1 MRILAM
7 FSAAFAAAAALCA
20 YVLPAAWCW
29 LPGLCLAALAAAL
42 LLLHGDPVRR
52 VRTIALGLAA
62 GFLWCWA
69 DAGRLVSVRA
79 LCGEGQTIEAE
90 VCSLP
95 ERTQY
100 GYRCVTL
107 LQGNRMQLY
116 LRNAPEDAALGDR
129 VRVTADVT
137 ETGNSLYLASNDILL
152 LGFARGEAEWEHPE
166 QVSLRYAPQ
175 RALLTVQRT
184 ITNCFPADTAP
195 LAIALVTGDTSGLP
209 YALQTAMSD
218 AGISHIVAVSGMH
231 VTLLLGVV
239 RLLCLRRRRLTAGVG
254 IAVMVFFAAML
265 GFRPSVTRAVV
276 MNAVLLLAPLLG
288 RENDGPTS
296 LCFALLLLLLP
307 NPRAIAN
314 VGLQLSFAAVAGL
327 QLFSGGLTGW
337 LEGLLRVAAL
347 RERHPLPA
355 RLLRAICASLAATL
369 GALAFTLPLAAW
381 YFRSISLAAPLT
393 NLLALPLFSLAFS
406 LGCVTAVLGL
416 VWLPLGRIA
425 AWPAAWLL
433 RLARGIVTTAAG
445 LPYAAIYLNRTLLC
459 VWLIAA
465 TGMFVIFLLQRRR
478 QPGVFAACL
487 AVTLTAAILG
497 AALWETDPVSMTA
510 LDVGQGACTVLRGGG
525 ATFVVDCGG
534 EGGEAAGE
542 TAARELRMGGE
553 TSIDG
558 LILTHLDAD
567 HCNGAAQLM
576 ARVQVR
582 RLFLPEQ
589 DSDSREAILTAAER
603 CGTEIVF
610 VTEDLTLD
618 FSGGSLRLFAPVLP
632 GSRNCGL
639 AALMSAGE
647 YDILIP
653 GDMPAAAERVLAD
666 THSLP
671 QVEVLVVGHHGAASS
686 TAPELLQTVSPEIAV
701 ISVDADNSYGHP
713 AQAVLDR
720 LTEAGA
726 AVYRTD
732 QAGDITIT
740 R

>member
-20 YVLPAAWCW
+20 YALPAAWGW
-29 LPGLCLAALAAAL
+29 LPGLCLAALAAVL
-42 LLLHGDPVRR
+42 LFLHGDPVRR

-152 LGFARGEAEWEHPE
+152 LGFARGEAEWEHPAR
-166 QVSLRYAPQ
+166 VPLRYAPQ
-175 RALLTVQRT
+175 RALLAVQRT

-416 VWLPLGRIA
+416 VWLPLGRIV

-445 LPYAAIYLNRTLLC
+445 LPMRPSIS
-459 VWLIAA
+459 
-465 TGMFVIFLLQRRR
+465 TGRSC
-478 QPGVFAACL
+478 A
-487 AVTLTAAILG
+487 
-497 AALWETDPVSMTA
+497 S
-510 LDVGQGACTVLRGGG
+510 
-525 ATFVVDCGG
+525 
-534 EGGEAAGE
+534 
-542 TAARELRMGGE
+542 
-553 TSIDG
+553 
-558 LILTHLDAD
+558 
-567 HCNGAAQLM
+567 
-576 ARVQVR
+576 
-582 RLFLPEQ
+582 
-589 DSDSREAILTAAER
+589 
-603 CGTEIVF
+603 
-610 VTEDLTLD
+610 
-618 FSGGSLRLFAPVLP
+618 GSLPR
-632 GSRNCGL
+632 
-639 AALMSAGE
+639 
-647 YDILIP
+647 
-653 GDMPAAAERVLAD
+653 
-666 THSLP
+666 
-671 QVEVLVVGHHGAASS
+671 
-686 TAPELLQTVSPEIAV
+686 PECL
-701 ISVDADNSYGHP
+701 
-713 AQAVLDR
+713 
-720 LTEAGA
+720 
-726 AVYRTD
+726 
-732 QAGDITIT
+732 
-740 R
+740 

>member
-254 IAVMVFFAAML
+254 IAGVQIRMELKGA
-265 GFRPSVTRAVV
+265 TAV
-276 MNAVLLLAPLLG
+276 
-288 RENDGPTS
+288 GP
-296 LCFALLLLLLP
+296 FD
-307 NPRAIAN
+307 
-314 VGLQLSFAAVAGL
+314 GLQIRALIEFEDFVAFLDG
-327 QLFSGGLTGW
+327 
-337 LEGLLRVAAL
+337 E
-347 RERHPLPA
+347 
-355 RLLRAICASLAATL
+355 LA
-369 GALAFTLPLAAW
+369 
-381 YFRSISLAAPLT
+381 
-393 NLLALPLFSLAFS
+393 
-406 LGCVTAVLGL
+406 
-416 VWLPLGRIA
+416 
-425 AWPAAWLL
+425 
-433 RLARGIVTTAAG
+433 
-445 LPYAAIYLNRTLLC
+445 
-459 VWLIAA
+459 
-465 TGMFVIFLLQRRR
+465 
-478 QPGVFAACL
+478 
-487 AVTLTAAILG
+487 
-497 AALWETDPVSMTA
+497 
-510 LDVGQGACTVLRGGG
+510 
-525 ATFVVDCGG
+525 
-534 EGGEAAGE
+534 
-542 TAARELRMGGE
+542 
-553 TSIDG
+553 
-558 LILTHLDAD
+558 
-567 HCNGAAQLM
+567 
-576 ARVQVR
+576 
-582 RLFLPEQ
+582 
-589 DSDSREAILTAAER
+589 
-603 CGTEIVF
+603 
-610 VTEDLTLD
+610 
-618 FSGGSLRLFAPVLP
+618 
-632 GSRNCGL
+632 
-639 AALMSAGE
+639 
-647 YDILIP
+647 
-653 GDMPAAAERVLAD
+653 
-666 THSLP
+666 
-671 QVEVLVVGHHGAASS
+671 GAASHRS
-686 TAPELLQTVSPEIAV
+686 YLR
-701 ISVDADNSYGHP
+701 ISALASQEGSWASRP
-713 AQAVLDR
+713 SSR
-720 LTEAGA
+720 K
-726 AVYRTD
+726 
-732 QAGDITIT
+732 
-740 R
+740 

>member
-20 YVLPAAWCW
+20 YVLPAAWGW

-166 QVSLRYAPQ
+166 QVPLRYAPQ
-175 RALLTVQRT
+175 RALLAVQRT

-254 IAVMVFFAAML
+254 ITVMVFFAAML

-314 VGLQLSFAAVAGL
+314 VGLQLSFARRGGSAAVFRRSERLAAGQAACRGSAGAPSASGAAAARNL
-327 QLFSGGLTGW
+327 CVACGHARCTGLHAAAGRVVFPVDLTGRPADQSAGSAAVQPCVLARVRLRPAGPCMAAARAHRGMACGVAAPAGARHRHHGVRASLCGRLSQPDPPVRLAHRRDRNACDLSGTAAQAARRVCGLPGRDADGSDPRRGPVGDGPRLHDGAGRRAGRVHRSAGRRRDICGGL
-337 LEGLLRVAAL
+337 
-347 RERHPLPA
+347 
-355 RLLRAICASLAATL
+355 
-369 GALAFTLPLAAW
+369 
-381 YFRSISLAAPLT
+381 
-393 NLLALPLFSLAFS
+393 
-406 LGCVTAVLGL
+406 
-416 VWLPLGRIA
+416 
-425 AWPAAWLL
+425 
-433 RLARGIVTTAAG
+433 
-445 LPYAAIYLNRTLLC
+445 
-459 VWLIAA
+459 
-465 TGMFVIFLLQRRR
+465 RRR
-478 QPGVFAACL
+478 GRRGCRRNGRARAA
-487 AVTLTAAILG
+487 
-497 AALWETDPVSMTA
+497 
-510 LDVGQGACTVLRGGG
+510 
-525 ATFVVDCGG
+525 
-534 EGGEAAGE
+534 
-542 TAARELRMGGE
+542 
-553 TSIDG
+553 
-558 LILTHLDAD
+558 
-567 HCNGAAQLM
+567 
-576 ARVQVR
+576 
-582 RLFLPEQ
+582 
-589 DSDSREAILTAAER
+589 
-603 CGTEIVF
+603 
-610 VTEDLTLD
+610 
-618 FSGGSLRLFAPVLP
+618 
-632 GSRNCGL
+632 
-639 AALMSAGE
+639 
-647 YDILIP
+647 
-653 GDMPAAAERVLAD
+653 
-666 THSLP
+666 
-671 QVEVLVVGHHGAASS
+671 HG
-686 TAPELLQTVSPEIAV
+686 
-701 ISVDADNSYGHP
+701 
-713 AQAVLDR
+713 R
-720 LTEAGA
+720 
-726 AVYRTD
+726 
-732 QAGDITIT
+732 
-740 R
+740 

>member
-20 YVLPAAWCW
+20 YALPAAWGW

-116 LRNAPEDAALGDR
+116 LRDAPEDAALGDR

-166 QVSLRYAPQ
+166 QVPLRYAPQ
-175 RALLTVQRT
+175 RALLAVQRT

-254 IAVMVFFAAML
+254 ITVMVFFAAML

-276 MNAVLLLAPLLG
+276 MNAALLLAPLLG

-327 QLFSGGLTGW
+327 QLFSGDLNGW
-337 LEGLLRVAAL
+337 LQGRLHVAAL

-406 LGCVTAVLGL
+406 LGCITAVLGL

-425 AWPAAWLL
+425 AWPAAGARHRHHGGRASLCGRL
-433 RLARGIVTTAAG
+433 SQPDPPVRLAH
-445 LPYAAIYLNRTLLC
+445 
-459 VWLIAA
+459 
-465 TGMFVIFLLQRRR
+465 RRDR
-478 QPGVFAACL
+478 
-487 AVTLTAAILG
+487 
-497 AALWETDPVSMTA
+497 
-510 LDVGQGACTVLRGGG
+510 DVC
-525 ATFVVDCGG
+525 
-534 EGGEAAGE
+534 
-542 TAARELRMGGE
+542 
-553 TSIDG
+553 
-558 LILTHLDAD
+558 
-567 HCNGAAQLM
+567 
-576 ARVQVR
+576 
-582 RLFLPEQ
+582 
-589 DSDSREAILTAAER
+589 
-603 CGTEIVF
+603 
-610 VTEDLTLD
+610 DL
-618 FSGGSLRLFAPVLP
+618 SAP
-632 GSRNCGL
+632 
-639 AALMSAGE
+639 A
-647 YDILIP
+647 
-653 GDMPAAAERVLAD
+653 
-666 THSLP
+666 
-671 QVEVLVVGHHGAASS
+671 
-686 TAPELLQTVSPEIAV
+686 
-701 ISVDADNSYGHP
+701 
-713 AQAVLDR
+713 AQAVRRVCGLPCRDADGSDPRRGPVGDGPR
-720 LTEAGA
+720 LHDGAGRRAGRVHRSAGRRRDICGGLRRRGRRGCRRNGRARA
-726 AVYRTD
+726 AHGR
-732 QAGDITIT
+732 
-740 R
+740 

>member
-20 YVLPAAWCW
+20 YALPAAWGW
-29 LPGLCLAALAAAL
+29 LPGLCLAALAAVL
-42 LLLHGDPVRR
+42 LFLHGDPVRR

-100 GYRCVTL
+100 GYRYVTL

-116 LRNAPEDAALGDR
+116 LRNAPEDVALGDR

-175 RALLTVQRT
+175 RALLAVQRT

-254 IAVMVFFAAML
+254 ITVMVFFAAML

-314 VGLQLSFAAVAGL
+314 VGLQLSFAA
-327 QLFSGGLTGW
+327 
-337 LEGLLRVAAL
+337 E
-347 RERHPLPA
+347 
-355 RLLRAICASLAATL
+355 
-369 GALAFTLPLAAW
+369 
-381 YFRSISLAAPLT
+381 
-393 NLLALPLFSLAFS
+393 
-406 LGCVTAVLGL
+406 
-416 VWLPLGRIA
+416 
-425 AWPAAWLL
+425 
-433 RLARGIVTTAAG
+433 
-445 LPYAAIYLNRTLLC
+445 
-459 VWLIAA
+459 
-465 TGMFVIFLLQRRR
+465 
-478 QPGVFAACL
+478 
-487 AVTLTAAILG
+487 
-497 AALWETDPVSMTA
+497 
-510 LDVGQGACTVLRGGG
+510 
-525 ATFVVDCGG
+525 
-534 EGGEAAGE
+534 
-542 TAARELRMGGE
+542 
-553 TSIDG
+553 
-558 LILTHLDAD
+558 
-567 HCNGAAQLM
+567 
-576 ARVQVR
+576 
-582 RLFLPEQ
+582 
-589 DSDSREAILTAAER
+589 
-603 CGTEIVF
+603 
-610 VTEDLTLD
+610 
-618 FSGGSLRLFAPVLP
+618 
-632 GSRNCGL
+632 
-639 AALMSAGE
+639 
-647 YDILIP
+647 
-653 GDMPAAAERVLAD
+653 MP
-666 THSLP
+666 
-671 QVEVLVVGHHGAASS
+671 
-686 TAPELLQTVSPEIAV
+686 
-701 ISVDADNSYGHP
+701 
-713 AQAVLDR
+713 
-720 LTEAGA
+720 
-726 AVYRTD
+726 
-732 QAGDITIT
+732 
-740 R
+740 

>member
-1 MRILAM
+1 MNDCIFCRILAGEIPSKKLYEDEQCLAFYDIQPLAPQHFLVIPKAHIASAAELGEEQAALVGHIFAVIAKLTKELGLCRRLPCRDELRRGRRSDRKAPAFPCARRQDAWVLQLIRDQNTSPGAGNSPPRFFRRKGGRTMRILAM

-20 YVLPAAWCW
+20 YALPAAWCW

-100 GYRCVTL
+100 GYRCVAL

-175 RALLTVQRT
+175 RALLAVQRSL
-184 ITNCFPADTAP
+184 TNCFPADAAP
-195 LAIALVTGDTSGLP
+195 LANALVTGDTSGLP

-254 IAVMVFFAAML
+254 ITVMVFFAAML

-327 QLFSGGLTGW
+327 QLFSGDLNGW
-337 LEGLLRVAAL
+337 LQGRLHIAAL

-355 RLLRAICASLAATL
+355 
-369 GALAFTLPLAAW
+369 
-381 YFRSISLAAPLT
+381 
-393 NLLALPLFSLAFS
+393 
-406 LGCVTAVLGL
+406 
-416 VWLPLGRIA
+416 
-425 AWPAAWLL
+425 
-433 RLARGIVTTAAG
+433 TAA
-445 LPYAAIYLNRTLLC
+445 
-459 VWLIAA
+459 
-465 TGMFVIFLLQRRR
+465 
-478 QPGVFAACL
+478 
-487 AVTLTAAILG
+487 
-497 AALWETDPVSMTA
+497 
-510 LDVGQGACTVLRGGG
+510 
-525 ATFVVDCGG
+525 
-534 EGGEAAGE
+534 
-542 TAARELRMGGE
+542 AR
-553 TSIDG
+553 
-558 LILTHLDAD
+558 
-567 HCNGAAQLM
+567 N
-576 ARVQVR
+576 
-582 RLFLPEQ
+582 F
-589 DSDSREAILTAAER
+589 
-603 CGTEIVF
+603 
-610 VTEDLTLD
+610 
-618 FSGGSLRLFAPVLP
+618 
-632 GSRNCGL
+632 GL
-639 AALMSAGE
+639 ACRRHSA
-647 YDILIP
+647 
-653 GDMPAAAERVLAD
+653 
-666 THSLP
+666 H
-671 QVEVLVVGHHGAASS
+671 
-686 TAPELLQTVSPEIAV
+686 
-701 ISVDADNSYGHP
+701 
-713 AQAVLDR
+713 
-720 LTEAGA
+720 
-726 AVYRTD
+726 
-732 QAGDITIT
+732 
-740 R
+740 

>member
-20 YVLPAAWCW
+20 YALPAAWGW
-29 LPGLCLAALAAAL
+29 LPGLCLAAIAAVL
-42 LLLHGDPVRR
+42 LFLHGDPVRR

-69 DAGRLVSVRA
+69 DAGRLVPVRA

-116 LRNAPEDAALGDR
+116 LRDAPENAALGDR

-137 ETGNSLYLASNDILL
+137 EAGGSLYLAANDILL
-152 LGFARGEAEWEHPE
+152 LGFSRGEAEWEHPE

-254 IAVMVFFAAML
+254 ITVMVFFAAML

-276 MNAVLLLAPLLG
+276 MNAALLLAPLLG

-327 QLFSGGLTGW
+327 QLFSGDLNGW
-337 LEGLLRVAAL
+337 QIG
-347 RERHPLPA
+347 
-355 RLLRAICASLAATL
+355 RAH
-369 GALAFTLPLAAW
+369 
-381 YFRSISLAAPLT
+381 
-393 NLLALPLFSLAFS
+393 
-406 LGCVTAVLGL
+406 V
-416 VWLPLGRIA
+416 
-425 AWPAAWLL
+425 
-433 RLARGIVTTAAG
+433 
-445 LPYAAIYLNRTLLC
+445 
-459 VWLIAA
+459 
-465 TGMFVIFLLQRRR
+465 
-478 QPGVFAACL
+478 
-487 AVTLTAAILG
+487 
-497 AALWETDPVSMTA
+497 
-510 LDVGQGACTVLRGGG
+510 
-525 ATFVVDCGG
+525 
-534 EGGEAAGE
+534 
-542 TAARELRMGGE
+542 
-553 TSIDG
+553 
-558 LILTHLDAD
+558 
-567 HCNGAAQLM
+567 
-576 ARVQVR
+576 
-582 RLFLPEQ
+582 
-589 DSDSREAILTAAER
+589 
-603 CGTEIVF
+603 
-610 VTEDLTLD
+610 
-618 FSGGSLRLFAPVLP
+618 
-632 GSRNCGL
+632 
-639 AALMSAGE
+639 
-647 YDILIP
+647 
-653 GDMPAAAERVLAD
+653 
-666 THSLP
+666 
-671 QVEVLVVGHHGAASS
+671 
-686 TAPELLQTVSPEIAV
+686 
-701 ISVDADNSYGHP
+701 
-713 AQAVLDR
+713 
-720 LTEAGA
+720 
-726 AVYRTD
+726 
-732 QAGDITIT
+732 
-740 R
+740 

>member
-327 QLFSGGLTGW
+327 
-337 LEGLLRVAAL
+337 
-347 RERHPLPA
+347 
-355 RLLRAICASLAATL
+355 
-369 GALAFTLPLAAW
+369 
-381 YFRSISLAAPLT
+381 
-393 NLLALPLFSLAFS
+393 PLFSLAFS

-534 EGGEAAGE
+534 EGGEAVGE

-589 DSDSREAILTAAER
+589 ESDSREAILTAAER

-618 FSGGSLRLFAPVLP
+618 FSGGSLQLFAPVLP

-671 QVEVLVVGHHGAASS
+671 QVEVLVVGHHGAAGS

-701 ISVDADNSYGHP
+701 ISVGADNSYGHP

-726 AVYRTD
+726 AVYHTD

>member
-347 RERHPLPA
+347 RE
-355 RLLRAICASLAATL
+355 
-369 GALAFTLPLAAW
+369 
-381 YFRSISLAAPLT
+381 
-393 NLLALPLFSLAFS
+393 
-406 LGCVTAVLGL
+406 
-416 VWLPLGRIA
+416 
-425 AWPAAWLL
+425 
-433 RLARGIVTTAAG
+433 
-445 LPYAAIYLNRTLLC
+445 
-459 VWLIAA
+459 
-465 TGMFVIFLLQRRR
+465 
-478 QPGVFAACL
+478 
-487 AVTLTAAILG
+487 
-497 AALWETDPVSMTA
+497 TDPVSMTA

-639 AALMSAGE
+639 AALMSAGD
-647 YDILIP
+647 YDMLIP

-701 ISVDADNSYGHP
+701 ISVGADNSYGHP

>member
-20 YVLPAAWCW
+20 YALPAAWGW

-152 LGFARGEAEWEHPE
+152 LGFARGEAEWEHPA
-166 QVSLRYAPQ
+166 QAPLRYAPQ
-175 RALLTVQRT
+175 RALLAVQRT

-254 IAVMVFFAAML
+254 ITVMVFFAAML

-288 RENDGPTS
+288 RENDGPTA

-314 VGLQLSFAAVAGL
+314 VGLQLSFARRGGTAAVFRRLDGLAGGPAACRGPAGAPSAPGAAAARDL
-327 QLFSGGLTGW
+327 CVACGHARCTGLHAAAGGVVFPVDLTGCSADEPAGPAAVQPCVLARVHHGCAGPCVAAARADRSVARGVAAPAGARHRHHGGRASLCCRLSQPDTPVRLAHCRDRNVCDLSAPAAQAARRVCGLPCRDADGSDPRRGPVGDGPRLHDGAGRRAGRLHRSAGRRCDICGGL
-337 LEGLLRVAAL
+337 
-347 RERHPLPA
+347 
-355 RLLRAICASLAATL
+355 
-369 GALAFTLPLAAW
+369 
-381 YFRSISLAAPLT
+381 
-393 NLLALPLFSLAFS
+393 
-406 LGCVTAVLGL
+406 
-416 VWLPLGRIA
+416 
-425 AWPAAWLL
+425 
-433 RLARGIVTTAAG
+433 
-445 LPYAAIYLNRTLLC
+445 
-459 VWLIAA
+459 
-465 TGMFVIFLLQRRR
+465 RRR
-478 QPGVFAACL
+478 GRRGCRRNGRARAAHGRRN
-487 AVTLTAAILG
+487 VRRR
-497 AALWETDPVSMTA
+497 P
-510 LDVGQGACTVLRGGG
+510 
-525 ATFVVDCGG
+525 
-534 EGGEAAGE
+534 
-542 TAARELRMGGE
+542 
-553 TSIDG
+553 
-558 LILTHLDAD
+558 HPDASGCRT

-589 DSDSREAILTAAER
+589 ESDSREAILTAAER

-618 FSGGSLRLFAPVLP
+618 FSGGSRGCLRRSCPAR
-632 GSRNCGL
+632 GI
-639 AALMSAGE
+639 AAL
-647 YDILIP
+647 P
-653 GDMPAAAERVLAD
+653 
-666 THSLP
+666 H
-671 QVEVLVVGHHGAASS
+671 
-686 TAPELLQTVSPEIAV
+686 
-701 ISVDADNSYGHP
+701 
-713 AQAVLDR
+713 
-720 LTEAGA
+720 
-726 AVYRTD
+726 
-732 QAGDITIT
+732 
-740 R
+740 

>member
-20 YVLPAAWCW
+20 YALPAAWGW
-29 LPGLCLAALAAAL
+29 LPGLCLAALAAVL
-42 LLLHGDPVRR
+42 LFLHGDPVRR

-152 LGFARGEAEWEHPE
+152 LGFARGEAEWEHPAR
-166 QVSLRYAPQ
+166 VPLRYAPQ
-175 RALLTVQRT
+175 RALLAVQRT

-355 RLLRAICASLAATL
+355 RLLR
-369 GALAFTLPLAAW
+369 
-381 YFRSISLAAPLT
+381 
-393 NLLALPLFSLAFS
+393 
-406 LGCVTAVLGL
+406 
-416 VWLPLGRIA
+416 
-425 AWPAAWLL
+425 
-433 RLARGIVTTAAG
+433 LARGIVTTAAG
-445 LPYAAIYLNRTLLC
+445 LPYAAVYLNRTLLC

-478 QPGVFAACL
+478 QPGVFAVCL

-686 TAPELLQTVSPEIAV
+686 TAPELLQAVSPEIAV
-701 ISVDADNSYGHP
+701 ISVGADNSYGHP

>member
-20 YVLPAAWCW
+20 YALPAAWGW

-152 LGFARGEAEWEHPE
+152 LGFVRGEAEWEHPE

-175 RALLTVQRT
+175 RALLAVQRT
-184 ITNCFPADTAP
+184 ITNCFPADAAP
-195 LAIALVTGDTSGLP
+195 LANALVTGDTSGLP

-254 IAVMVFFAAML
+254 ITVMVFFAAML

-337 LEGLLRVAAL
+337 LEGLLRRGPAGAPSAPGAAAARDDPRVVCGHARCTGLHAAAGGVVFPVDLTGRSADESAGPAAVQPCVLARVHHGRAGPCVAA
-347 RERHPLPA
+347 A
-355 RLLRAICASLAATL
+355 RA
-369 GALAFTLPLAAW
+369 
-381 YFRSISLAAPLT
+381 
-393 NLLALPLFSLAFS
+393 
-406 LGCVTAVLGL
+406 
-416 VWLPLGRIA
+416 
-425 AWPAAWLL
+425 
-433 RLARGIVTTAAG
+433 
-445 LPYAAIYLNRTLLC
+445 
-459 VWLIAA
+459 
-465 TGMFVIFLLQRRR
+465 
-478 QPGVFAACL
+478 
-487 AVTLTAAILG
+487 
-497 AALWETDPVSMTA
+497 
-510 LDVGQGACTVLRGGG
+510 
-525 ATFVVDCGG
+525 
-534 EGGEAAGE
+534 
-542 TAARELRMGGE
+542 
-553 TSIDG
+553 
-558 LILTHLDAD
+558 H
-567 HCNGAAQLM
+567 
-576 ARVQVR
+576 
-582 RLFLPEQ
+582 
-589 DSDSREAILTAAER
+589 
-603 CGTEIVF
+603 
-610 VTEDLTLD
+610 
-618 FSGGSLRLFAPVLP
+618 
-632 GSRNCGL
+632 CGL
-639 AALMSAGE
+639 ASSVAAPAGARHRHH
-647 YDILIP
+647 
-653 GDMPAAAERVLAD
+653 GGAD
-666 THSLP
+666 FPMLPFISTGPSCASGSLP
-671 QVEVLVVGHHGAASS
+671 R
-686 TAPELLQTVSPEIAV
+686 PECL
-701 ISVDADNSYGHP
+701 
-713 AQAVLDR
+713 
-720 LTEAGA
+720 
-726 AVYRTD
+726 
-732 QAGDITIT
+732 
-740 R
+740 